1 MTRPLSVSS
10 RTIGRV
16 NGNHHGLPFLAH
28 TYWSGL
34 RTEQW
39 WDCPGLYGLE
49 VWNSGCQLELGRG
62 DASIHWDEALEHG
75 RPCFALATD
84 DSHHPGFDSDLAWVW
99 ARTSERSQ
107 PAVLE
112 ALATGSFYSS
122 TGPVIHAV
130 TVEDKEVLL
139 LALAVIHRHRLARL
153 QDVQVDAELLESGVV
168 ALEAA
173 VLAER
178 AVGPLGV
185 SGVEHEPVGHDW
197 SSGSSAPSGVGSDMS
212 S

>member
-1 MTRPLSVSS
+1 MGDTGRAVEQVPALQRP
-10 RTIGRV
+10 
-16 NGNHHGLPFLAH
+16 F
-28 TYWSGL
+28 
-34 RTEQW
+34 
-39 WDCPGLYGLE
+39 
-49 VWNSGCQLELGRG
+49 
-62 DASIHWDEALEHG
+62 
-75 RPCFALATD
+75 FALD
-84 DSHHPGFDSDLAWVW
+84 D
-99 ARTSERSQ
+99 E
-107 PAVLE
+107 
-112 ALATGSFYSS
+112 
-122 TGPVIHAV
+122 HAV
-130 TVEDKEVLL
+130 TVEEKEVLL